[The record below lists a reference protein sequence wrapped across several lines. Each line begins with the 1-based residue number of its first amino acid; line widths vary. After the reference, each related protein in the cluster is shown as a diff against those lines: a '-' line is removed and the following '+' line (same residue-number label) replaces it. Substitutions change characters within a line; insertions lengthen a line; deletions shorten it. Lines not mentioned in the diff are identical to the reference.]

1 MNAPRPKAQT
11 AALLASPDDIE
22 TQFYEAL
29 QAADITRLMAV
40 WSDDDEIVCVL
51 PGGPRVVGPRAIRA
65 SFEAVFANGGIPV
78 TLERVR
84 RLSYPSAAVHHL
96 LVRVDVQTDEGT
108 QTAWVVVTNVYVKT
122 DHGWR
127 LVAHHASPGTDRELL
142 ELGETPSVLH

>member
-29 QAADITRLMAV
+29 QSADLTKLMAV

-51 PGGPRVVGPRAIRA
+51 PGGPRVVGARAIRA
-65 SFEAVFANGGIPV
+65 SFEAVLANGGIPV

-84 RLSYPSAAVHHL
+84 RVSHPHAAVHHL
-96 LVRVDVQTDEGT
+96 LVRVDVATDEGT
-108 QTAWVVVTNVYVKT
+108 QTAWVIATNVYLKT
-122 DHGWR
+122 DQGWR
-127 LVAHHASPGTDRELL
+127 LVAHHASPGSDRELP
-142 ELGETPSVLH
+142 EVGEVPTVLH